1 MISDGVV
8 GRGDFDD
15 DVIPDFTNLSNYCSH
30 KDANVSLNASQE
42 RDLSVLYINIVS
54 LPCNMTKL
62 QNFLTKLDKKPDIIC
77 LSETKI
83 TEKCNTHFKFHYCLL

>member
-54 LPCNMTKL
+54 LSSNMTL
-62 QNFLTKLDKKPDIIC
+62 FLNLLTKFNKKPD
-77 LSETKI
+77 EWYY
-83 TEKCNTHFKFHYCLL
+83 ENR